1 MKIVDCGSSGSK
13 KLADALPRL
22 ILASRL
28 HRAELWMNHPATAHH
43 FSNTL
48 ASSEQALGTLLED
61 LIKQNR

>member
-1 MKIVDCGSSGSK
+1 
-13 KLADALPRL
+13 
-22 ILASRL
+22 
-28 HRAELWMNHPATAHH
+28 MNHPATAHH